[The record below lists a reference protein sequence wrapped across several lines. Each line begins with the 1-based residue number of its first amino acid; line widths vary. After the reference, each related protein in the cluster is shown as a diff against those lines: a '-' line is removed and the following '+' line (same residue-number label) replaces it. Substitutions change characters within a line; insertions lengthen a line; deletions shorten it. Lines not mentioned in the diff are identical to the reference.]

1 MRASL
6 RLTETRPC
14 LFLLSQATLLAAAVV
29 VPQPQPLPPPPSF
42 AAEVSSTPTL
52 CPSFFPLTSFFS
64 LSFLQLTALQLPQDQ
79 ASALERTL
87 QKDIEQLHLR
97 ALELQQRRIRDI
109 AEIQAAVRDT
119 ERLGNRWL
127 VEMTQGRLKDLIEGN
142 VAW

>member
-1 MRASL
+1 
-6 RLTETRPC
+6 
-14 LFLLSQATLLAAAVV
+14 
-29 VPQPQPLPPPPSF
+29 
-42 AAEVSSTPTL
+42 
-52 CPSFFPLTSFFS
+52 

-127 VEMTQGRLKDLIEGN
+127 VEMAQGRLKDLIEGN